1 MTRPDYFT
9 GTGWLERHY
18 DPNTYA
24 AMTLHVQMEKRPT
37 VVLDRIVVADGQ
49 TASHAEMLAKLE
61 EMARYAERF

>member
-24 AMTLHVQMEKRPT
+24 AMTLEVLMTKRGPVVMTRLVVDERETAPHEAVQAM
-37 VVLDRIVVADGQ
+37 
-49 TASHAEMLAKLE
+49 ME
-61 EMARYAERF
+61 EMARNAERF